1 MASLTEQLDAL
12 TKQLETVNSEYAQ
25 LINACSQKEKEQ
37 DQILE
42 NIDQLNE
49 QIKLASLTTAIEL
62 EPQRTEVELE
72 PQRTEVEPESQPT
85 GVEPESQPTEVEP
98 ESQPTG
104 VEPESLHKSTF
115 VMYGEGLIE
124 RVLGLSGKYDEEE
137 DDEPKEVILPPLD
150 KKLFPALAA
159 LQEKHPI
166 ILKRGPNKPMLY
178 LN

>member
-49 QIKLASLTTAIEL
+49 QIKLASLTTAIEP
-62 EPQRTEVELE
+62 ETQPTEVEPAPQRTEVELE
-72 PQRTEVEPESQPT
+72 PSQ
-85 GVEPESQPTEVEP
+85 
-98 ESQPTG
+98 
-104 VEPESLHKSTF
+104 KATF
-115 VMYGEGLIE
+115 VMYGEGLLE
-124 RVLGLSGKYDEEE
+124 RVLGTSDRYDEEE
-137 DDEPKEVILPPLD
+137 DEDPKEIILPPLD

-166 ILKRGPNKPMLY
+166 ILKRGPSKFK
-178 LN
+178 LNMN